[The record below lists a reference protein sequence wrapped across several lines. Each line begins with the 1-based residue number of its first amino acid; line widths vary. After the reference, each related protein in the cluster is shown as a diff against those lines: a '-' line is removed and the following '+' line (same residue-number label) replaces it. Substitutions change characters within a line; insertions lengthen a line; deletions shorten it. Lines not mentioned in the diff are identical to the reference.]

1 MAGKSQTLAKSKQ
14 AEIDS
19 ELSRLLR
26 ERLTGATQESAAA
39 PLQVTEEGITP
50 VPQEPTVAA
59 SPEVGYVGEFNVP
72 KLGPETLELQ
82 QQIREQPP
90 SMQNL
95 YDVGDFDARG
105 FMGSTDIMNIWGP
118 VSGPEVIDSLVK
130 VKDNSDNL
138 YTARTNGDP
147 EFEADL
153 ALLEAG
159 SIDNLKSPQEN
170 EASLDVDNKVK
181 LDQQSLFIGPLG
193 FNASVRTSDARSYR
207 IDPDYMITAFSVIE
221 PMLAQTGTL
230 IPQNVVDSLSKED
243 VKDLGLQ
250 QEIEE
255 SQAQTIESMGRSIQ
269 KMWYATRG
277 AREGG
282 EFTRPS
288 LENMPKLTQEAYSLA
303 GLHAMQMYAQANPE
317 ILKAVPYDTD
327 NDFYQLTPYGQE
339 KIKERAARLKLPT
352 FKIKPLVGTPS
363 SRGQPRQGSQAF
375 AKETTGRQL
384 KTGIKHQNKIYEAMS
399 YYANVRHVV
408 GGMRGKLAFAFGLK
422 AIQEATKARVM
433 GGNSHFTYAADFFDI
448 GQDRINK
455 INRIPVEAQ
464 FKLDEVIKQIQSS
477 LPGSPRAEF
486 LANKAE
492 ALRDL
497 ISESSKES
505 WQQSMYQ
512 RHATRQLE
520 MLNDLA
526 VHKDQQ
532 ISFTFSRQLAN
543 TRLTMQQQVMNPQA
557 HKIARNVLG
566 SSSLYTIKPGVN
578 SKEHTAMLVSF
589 GATLFNQA
597 LFVPEQSASRM
608 KARIADFKNDPELRI
623 VEHAGKELATVMLG
637 FNPDSTV
644 SRLSQL
650 EANENGIFG
659 VNELVTVPEA
669 DALNEALGGL
679 SGTTLAFLN
688 KAKEHPAEFISIIE
702 HAMEFARYMDAK
714 NNNKSFTSQMRPVEV
729 DGISNG
735 LAAIVTQLGLQD
747 PMYRVGV
754 LQDDPDKVLSD
765 YLGIEGDLRDLLKA
779 NILSNANNYLEN
791 ESFKRMH
798 NIADS
803 EDAGLIMEAIK
814 LAADDKKNFLKPP
827 MMTLP
832 YGQSL
837 SAMKGQAYKTI
848 AESKRLT
855 QIADQLGTDMLAG
868 ALHHV
873 LTGEL
878 TNTLGKD
885 VVDYIQTLQDY
896 IEMSA
901 IVNEPIVYTNAL
913 GIKSSINEREYSYE
927 SIKEIPTRIRAKGE
941 SGSFIET
948 SEKSP
953 GVSGLESQRKK
964 LTTMVRQVI
973 SMVKAKGGIPGGA
986 TRGAGGPQV
995 VIQLDGATM
1004 VNIVT
1009 GEVISKLRKENGG
1022 RDPYILPIFDAV
1034 VTDLGSFLSVT
1045 KGINDVWLKM
1055 HKEYDLLGELEK
1067 GFKTTELVGLAKM
1080 KKAAQDNPKAAM
1092 SDRNHAEYLWG
1103 LITQMAADP
1112 EKSTEKYGSRITG
1125 RAEKFVESVRKSLP
1139 KGGDPVAK
1147 ITNANAYSFS
1157 KMFFETS
1164 YSNKIKS
1171 KFSIIAKNAKQ
1182 RREKLLKDL
1191 KGIHQYSTDNV
1202 KMDYEGIP
1210 LP

>member
-1 MAGKSQTLAKSKQ
+1 MAVLSQILSKSKQ
-14 AEIDS
+14 QDIGL
-19 ELSRLLR
+19 ELSRAMR
-26 ERLTGATQESAAA
+26 ERILEPTQESAAA

-59 SPEVGYVGEFNVP
+59 SPEVGYVGEFNKP
-72 KLGPETLELQ
+72 TLTPEALEQ
-82 QQIREQPP
+82 QQRITEQPP
-90 SMQNL
+90 SMQSL
-95 YDVGDFDARG
+95 YDVGDFERQG

-138 YTARTNGDP
+138 YTARIKSTP
-147 EFEADL
+147 EFETDL
-153 ALLEAG
+153 SLLETG
-159 SIDNLKSPQEN
+159 FTDIVKEPKEN
-170 EASLDVDNKVK
+170 EATLDVDNKVK
-181 LDQQSLFIGPLG
+181 LDKQSLFIGPQG
-193 FNASVRTSDARSYR
+193 FNASVRTNDARSYR
-207 IDPDYMITAFSVIE
+207 IDPDYMITAFSVLE
-221 PMLAQTGTL
+221 PMLSQTGTL
-230 IPQNVVDSLSKED
+230 IPQNIVDNLGKED

-269 KMWYATRG
+269 KMWFTTRN

-282 EFTRPS
+282 QGTIPS
-288 LENMPKLTQEAYSLA
+288 LENMPKLTPEAYSLA

-327 NDFYQLTPYGQE
+327 NDFYQLTPYGQQ
-339 KIKERAARLKLPT
+339 KIKERADRLKLPT
-352 FKIKPLVGTPS
+352 FKIKPLIGTPS
-363 SRGQPRQGSQAF
+363 NRGQPRQGSQAY
-375 AKETTGRQL
+375 AKEYTGRQL

-464 FKLDEVIKQIQSS
+464 FKLDEVIKQM
-477 LPGSPRAEF
+477 LNAPPGSPRAEF
-486 LANKAE
+486 LGNKAE

-497 ISESSKES
+497 IRVSSEES

-659 VNELVTVPEA
+659 VNELITVPEA
-669 DALNEALGGL
+669 DALNEALSGL

-754 LQDDPDKVLSD
+754 LQDNPDKVLSD

-779 NILSNANNYLEN
+779 NILSNANNYIEN
-791 ESFKRMH
+791 ASFKRMY
-798 NIADS
+798 NIVDS
-803 EDAGLIMEAIK
+803 EDAGLIMEAVK

-837 SAMKGQAYKTI
+837 SAMIGQAYKTI

-855 QIADQLGTDMLAG
+855 QIADQLGTDKLAS

-873 LTGEL
+873 LIGEV

-885 VVDYIQTLQDY
+885 VTDYIETLQSY

-913 GIKSSINEREYSYE
+913 GIKSSINERDYVYE
-927 SIKEIPTRIRAKGE
+927 PVKEITSVVRAKGK
-941 SGSFIET
+941 SGVFIET

-953 GVSGLESQRKK
+953 GVEGLESQRKK
-964 LTTMVRQVI
+964 ITTKVRQVL

-1055 HKEYDLLGELEK
+1055 HKEYDLLHELEK
-1067 GFKTTELVGLAKM
+1067 GLKTTELVGLAKM
-1080 KKAAQDNPKAAM
+1080 KKAAEDNPKAVM

-1103 LITQMAADP
+1103 LLTQISSDP
-1112 EKSTEKYGSRITG
+1112 KKSKEKYGADVTNRVSN
-1125 RAEKFVESVRKSLP
+1125 FVKSVRKSLP
-1139 KGGDPVAK
+1139 KGGDPVSK
-1147 ITNANAYSFS
+1147 ITNANAYSIS
-1157 KMFFETS
+1157 KMFLESS
-1164 YSNKIKS
+1164 YNNKIKRD
-1171 KFSIIAKNAKQ
+1171 FSIIAKNAKQ
-1182 RREKLLKDL
+1182 RREKTLKDL
-1191 KGIHQYSTDNV
+1191 KGIHQYYTDNV